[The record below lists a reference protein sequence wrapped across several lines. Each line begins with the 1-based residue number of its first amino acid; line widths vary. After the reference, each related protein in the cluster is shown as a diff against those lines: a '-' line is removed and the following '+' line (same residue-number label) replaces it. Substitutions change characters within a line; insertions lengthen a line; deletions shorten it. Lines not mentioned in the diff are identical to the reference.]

1 MDSSSVSV
9 SSNAPNSSAAN
20 ASYTDHGSKV
30 LGIVALVSSCVSLGA
45 VAMYVILASQLID
58 SKIQAGIAKSEQ
70 TSHAAETNARVALDK
85 VQNIKVELAKRGI
98 TIKDD

>member
-1 MDSSSVSV
+1 MYAAL
-9 SSNAPNSSAAN
+9 APS
-20 ASYTDHGSKV
+20 
-30 LGIVALVSSCVSLGA
+30 I
-45 VAMYVILASQLID
+45 ID
-58 SKIQAGIAKSEQ
+58 AKIQAGVAKSEQ